1 MHARV
6 FYYTF
11 KPLDWITSF
20 ALALC
25 ASYTPCLTNIK
36 TCIVLHFL
44 FYLHTPLRFMYVD
57 VRRRTTCKKHKKGT
71 RSLLF
76 FIVIMKIYAYK

>member
-6 FYYTF
+6 CSTTF

-25 ASYTPCLTNIK
+25 ARHHALPTS

-44 FYLHTPLRFMYVD
+44 FYLHNFEVHVDDELRARNTKRVHDLY
-57 VRRRTTCKKHKKGT
+57 
-71 RSLLF
+71 F
-76 FIVIMKIYAYK
+76 FIVIMTIYAYK

>member
-57 VRRRTTCKKHKKGT
+57 DDELRARNTKRVHD
-71 RSLLF
+71 LYF
-76 FIVIMKIYAYK
+76 FLS